1 MAFLDSVQTKRGP
14 MLFYNLDRAVGPGA
28 TNERTDVLTVQYFLR
43 EIFKANPSRKPKGQI
58 EVTGNP
64 DPITFEWILHYQ
76 KEQKNS
82 GKAISTDGR
91 VDAAL
96 GLKGSISGL
105 QYTIIYMN
113 LSMRN
118 ARPKDFEKLASASDL
133 PPELVVPFTVQ
144 FIRATE

>member
-28 TNERTDVLTVQYFLR
+28 FNDRSDVLAVQYFLR
-43 EIFKANPSRKPKGQI
+43 EIFKANPTRKPSGQI
-58 EVTGNP
+58 TVSGSP
-64 DPITFEWILHYQ
+64 DTTTFEWILHYQ
-76 KEQKNS
+76 KEQKS
-82 GKAISTDGR
+82 TGKLISTDGR

-96 GLKGSISGL
+96 GLKGSISGM

-118 ARPKDFEKLASASDL
+118 ARPNDYEKLASAKDC